1 MRPSRASS
9 LVEVVLALGIVSF
22 ALVAVVGMIP
32 VGVQSSRDAV
42 DLTRTSLVAQDAA
55 MRLPTLAYTDGT
67 PGTAATWF
75 YDQNGRW
82 LNIDVSLA
90 SPYAGG
96 FYRVDVVRGAP
107 ASYPAGTDPAAADAA
122 NPYSARLLAA
132 TATVTWPL
140 DPVTGQPVGGSNR
153 KVVYP
158 LLTRV
163 MP

>member
-1 MRPSRASS
+1 MRCSRASS
-9 LVEVVLALGIVSF
+9 LVEVVLALGIVAF
-22 ALVAVVGMIP
+22 ALVAVIGMIP

-42 DLTRTSLVAQDAA
+42 DLTRTSLIAQDAA

-67 PGTAATWF
+67 PDATAAWF

-82 LNIDVSLA
+82 LNVDASSA
-90 SPYAGG
+90 SPYTGG
-96 FYRVDVVRGAP
+96 FYRVDVVRGAL
-107 ASYPAGTDPAAADAA
+107 ASYPVNTDPGVADAS
-122 NPYSARLLAA
+122 NIYSTRLLVA
-132 TATVTWPL
+132 TATITWPL
-140 DPVTGQPVGGSNR
+140 NPVTGQPVGGPNK